1 MHTAKPFTQPL
12 SSGTLSKQRLELP
25 LFQKELSFTATKSF
39 FFQPA
44 VLEPKDMRPYKR
56 KLLFQPPYLVGWV
69 GHVHF
74 VWGLSMCSHFG
85 KWSQLPVS
93 SDRSSCL
100 RIHAAIEA
108 TGPSHG
114 PRSFKAPS
122 LVMKDAL
129 KGMKGKSLNF

>member
-69 GHVHF
+69 GHLFGDFQCVHIL
-74 VWGLSMCSHFG
+74 GNGHN
-85 KWSQLPVS
+85 SQSVQTEV
-93 SDRSSCL
+93 
-100 RIHAAIEA
+100 H
-108 TGPSHG
+108 
-114 PRSFKAPS
+114 
-122 LVMKDAL
+122 V
-129 KGMKGKSLNF
+129 